1 MGKSVIFLY
10 SYHNMNTQKIGK
22 VIAEKINASIIDV
35 NTNSDIIDL
44 GIYDLI
50 GFGAGIGGG
59 KHYSQML
66 KFAGNIPMVKNK
78 KAFIFSTSGRHNKK
92 KMFNDHKALRNI
104 LQSKGF
110 NVIDEF
116 GCKGFSYYNFKLIKT
131 KKRFE
136 MNKNRPNDE
145 DLKNAEIFAE
155 KLLNI

>member
-1 MGKSVIFLY
+1 MEKSIIFIY

-22 VIAEKINASIIDV
+22 AIATKINASIIDI
-35 NTNSDIIDL
+35 NNNSEPIDL
-44 GIYDLI
+44 SVYDLV

-66 KFAGNIPMVKNK
+66 KYAEKHPNIQNK
-78 KAFIFSTSGRHNKK
+78 KTFIFSTSGRHNKR

-110 NVIDEF
+110 MIIDEF
-116 GCKGFSYYNFKLIKT
+116 GCKGFSHYNLKLF

-136 MNKNRPNDE
+136 MNKGRPNDE
-145 DLKNAEIFAE
+145 DIKNAEIFAE
-155 KLLNI
+155 KLLKNV